1 MAPTANRTAISRRL
15 LSAARTPITTRTRPA
30 ADRTAPRVS
39 KGRVGSGA
47 TGSTIERLSKTITAM
62 TNAWKTNAARQL
74 IAVVMRPPI
83 NGPAAAPTPPIPVIT
98 PKARARDV
106 TSVKS
111 SVVRM

>member
-1 MAPTANRTAISRRL
+1 MSRRS
-15 LSAARTPITTRTRPA
+15 LSAASTPITTRISPA

-47 TGSTIERLSKTITAM
+47 MGSTIERLIQMITAM
-62 TNAWKTNAARQL
+62 TSAWNTNAARQL

-83 NGPAAAPTPPIPVIT
+83 KGPAAAPTPPIPVIT
-98 PKARARDV
+98 PNALARDV
-106 TSVKS
+106 MSVKS